1 MLFLQVSAHYHP
13 SPVAPEAG
21 PPARY
26 GVYPRGAAVR
36 MYGSNAQVIAN
47 GQVVAS
53 GVALTDGH
61 RGTDQLQFGAASTQG
76 VRCDAAPTAVALTSV
91 QQGTPSQKLTRRVS
105 MYPCPYQKDMF
116 WSHQLPGVPSSL
128 EVIRSLPVCLFL
140 INLLLRCLLQTTIP
154 WGGKK
159 ASASAWQ
166 LWLNV

>member
-53 GVALTDGH
+53 GVALMATG
-61 RGTDQLQFGAASTQG
+61 
-76 VRCDAAPTAVALTSV
+76 ALTDCS
-91 QQGTPSQKLTRRVS
+91 SA
-105 MYPCPYQKDMF
+105 
-116 WSHQLPGVPSSL
+116 LPA
-128 EVIRSLPVCLFL
+128 R
-140 INLLLRCLLQTTIP
+140 
-154 WGGKK
+154 K
-159 ASASAWQ
+159 A
-166 LWLNV
+166 